1 MDLLENASVLH
12 VSPAEKGEPRGKA
25 TVTIVAGGYRLCP
38 DAYGHDL
45 VGKPDKSIEI
55 QDRLEIRL
63 L

>member
-1 MDLLENASVLH
+1 MRQCSTCRQRRR
-12 VSPAEKGEPRGKA
+12 VSHEKA

-45 VGKPDKSIEI
+45 VSKPDKSIEI

>member
-1 MDLLENASVLH
+1 
-12 VSPAEKGEPRGKA
+12 VSHEKA
-25 TVTIVAGGYRLCP
+25 TVTIVAGGYRLFP